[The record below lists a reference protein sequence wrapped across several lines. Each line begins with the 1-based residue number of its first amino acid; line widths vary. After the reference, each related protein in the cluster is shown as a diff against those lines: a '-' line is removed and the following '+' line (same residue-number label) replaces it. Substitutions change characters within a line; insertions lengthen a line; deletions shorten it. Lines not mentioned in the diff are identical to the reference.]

1 MPRVIAAAEKA
12 GALGAFLSGSGS
24 TIAAVTLTRSTQSW
38 RSHVARGKIDI
49 ARTIIITT
57 ADNDGAQIKLH
68 QTSESNFRWVTDLK
82 ISNSSPSTSFS
93 DAAVDFAPAIL
104 RGILYALSF
113 IYERIVQL
121 RLYLYRKRIF
131 RERTLG
137 CLVISIGN
145 LTVGGHG
152 QDADRR
158 KIRARLASRR
168 TPRRHSQ
175 PRLQRAC
182 RVPSKRSWL
191 DRLQNKDVD
200 PPRVVSDGKSL
211 LLDSLT
217 AGDEPYMLAHNLK
230 DVIVLVD
237 KDRVKSGLFAIDKW
251 KVDTL
256 LLDDG
261 LQYLHLKH
269 RLDIVLVDRQAP
281 FGNEFLLPRGTLREP
296 PRNLRRASY
305 IFITKSTGEPNDAL
319 IERIR
324 RYNRTAE
331 IIECAHKPLYLQN
344 IFTGEQL
351 PLERLRDTFIGSI
364 CGIAAPES
372 FEDGLRKLGARI
384 DLAKRYIDHHRYTEA
399 ELQSFINRCI
409 RRDLE
414 MIVTTEKDAVRM
426 PRLAETE

>member
-1 MPRVIAAAEKA
+1 VPRPTKRNW
-12 GALGAFLSGSGS
+12 L
-24 TIAAVTLTRSTQSW
+24 
-38 RSHVARGKIDI
+38 
-49 ARTIIITT
+49 
-57 ADNDGAQIKLH
+57 
-68 QTSESNFRWVTDLK
+68 
-82 ISNSSPSTSFS
+82 
-93 DAAVDFAPAIL
+93 
-104 RGILYALSF
+104 
-113 IYERIVQL
+113 ERL
-121 RLYLYRKRIF
+121 
-131 RERTLG
+131 
-137 CLVISIGN
+137 
-145 LTVGGHG
+145 
-152 QDADRR
+152 
-158 KIRARLASRR
+158 
-168 TPRRHSQ
+168 
-175 PRLQRAC
+175 
-182 RVPSKRSWL
+182 W
-191 DRLQNKDVD
+191 KDQAD
-200 PPRVVSDGKSL
+200 PPRVVSDGQSL

-305 IFITKSTGEPNDAL
+305 IFITKSTGESNEAL
-319 IERIR
+319 VQRIR
-324 RYNRTAE
+324 RFNRTAE
-331 IIECAHKPLYLQN
+331 IIECAHRPLYLEN
-344 IFTGEQL
+344 IATGEQI

-372 FEDGLRKLGARI
+372 FEGGLQKLGARI

-426 PRLAETE
+426 PHLPETEIKVPIYFLRVEIEILSGQESWEHCVARICQPQPMLSPERFFA

>member
-1 MPRVIAAAEKA
+1 MGRRLENLEQFGIDVVLERRH
-12 GALGAFLSGSGS
+12 GF
-24 TIAAVTLTRSTQSW
+24 R
-38 RSHVARGKIDI
+38 AR
-49 ARTIIITT
+49 
-57 ADNDGAQIKLH
+57 
-68 QTSESNFRWVTDLK
+68 
-82 ISNSSPSTSFS
+82 
-93 DAAVDFAPAIL
+93 IL

-113 IYERIVQL
+113 VYERLVQL
-121 RLYLYRKRIF
+121 RLYLYRKRVF
-131 RERTLG
+131 RERALG

-145 LTVGGHG
+145 LTVGGTG
-152 QDADRR
+152 KTPIVEKFARALQSGGRR
-158 KIRARLASRR
+158 VAILSRGYKSV
-168 TPRRHSQ
+168 PR
-175 PRLQRAC
+175 
-182 RVPSKRSWL
+182 KRSWL
-191 DRLQNKDVD
+191 ERVRKKEAD

-237 KDRVKSGLFAIDKW
+237 KDRVKSGCFAIDKW

-269 RLDIVLVDRQAP
+269 RLDMVLVDRQAP
-281 FGNEFLLPRGTLREP
+281 FGNEFLLPRGTLRES

-305 IFITKSTGEPNDAL
+305 IFITKNTGEPNDAL
-319 IERIR
+319 LQRIR

-344 IFTGEQL
+344 LFTGERL
-351 PLERLRDTFIGSI
+351 PLDRLRDAFIGSI

-372 FEDGLRKLGARI
+372 FEAGLKKLGARV
-384 DLAKRYIDHHRYTEA
+384 DLAKRYIDHHRYSEG

-409 RRDLE
+409 RRDLQ

-426 PRLAETE
+426 PRLPEEEVKVSIFFLRVEIEILSGHESWEHCVARICKSQPMLSPERFFA

>member
-1 MPRVIAAAEKA
+1 MGRRVENLEQFA
-12 GALGAFLSGSGS
+12 
-24 TIAAVTLTRSTQSW
+24 
-38 RSHVARGKIDI
+38 IDVI
-49 ARTIIITT
+49 LERRHGVRA
-57 ADNDGAQIKLH
+57 
-68 QTSESNFRWVTDLK
+68 SV
-82 ISNSSPSTSFS
+82 
-93 DAAVDFAPAIL
+93 L

-131 RERTLG
+131 RERALG

-145 LTVGGHG
+145 LTVGGTG
-152 QDADRR
+152 KTPIVEKFARALQLGGRR
-158 KIRARLASRR
+158 VAILTRGYKSV
-168 TPRRHSQ
+168 PK
-175 PRLQRAC
+175 
-182 RVPSKRSWL
+182 PSKRSLL
-191 DRLQNKDVD
+191 DRLQWKDID

-237 KDRVKSGLFAIDKW
+237 KDRVKSGLFAIDNW

-305 IFITKSTGEPNDAL
+305 VFITKSTGESNEEL
-319 IERIR
+319 IKRIR

-331 IIECAHKPLYLQN
+331 IIECTHKPLHLQN
-344 IFTGEQL
+344 IITDETAPLEQL
-351 PLERLRDTFIGSI
+351 RDAYVGSI

-372 FEDGLRKLGARI
+372 FEGGLRRLGANVN
-384 DLAKRYIDHHRYTEA
+384 LAKRYIDHHRYSEA
-399 ELQSFINRCI
+399 ELQSFINRCL
-409 RRDLE
+409 RRDLQ

-426 PRLAETE
+426 PRLSKPEVPIYFLRVEIEILSGHESWEHCVARICKPQPLLSPERFFA